1 MKENTVDELEQLHK
15 QISELQSKAQDLA
28 EKKKELI
35 IKDIKSKIKMFG
47 ITAKELGF
55 LTSTTST
62 EKKSRKAP
70 VAIKYRH
77 GENTWTGRGK
87 RPLWIASYLAKGGK
101 IEELLV
107 KV

>member
-1 MKENTVDELEQLHK
+1 MDDLEQLYK
-15 QISELQSKAQDLA
+15 QISELQSKAKDLA
-28 EKKKELI
+28 EKKKEPI
-35 IKDIKSKIKMFG
+35 IEEIKSKIKLYG
-47 ITAKELGF
+47 ITAKQLGYG
-55 LTSTTST
+55 TSTTSVET
-62 EKKSRKAP
+62 KPQKVP

-87 RPLWIASYLAKGGK
+87 RPLWIADYLAKGGK